1 MAFCLSVLGAV
12 AWQTM
17 RYDEAIELLERGLE
31 LTRAIPFPGGM
42 SPLVD
47 HLGDIAR
54 ERGEFTRAL
63 DYYRQALPFWIES
76 QDPHGAADSLA
87 GFAAALEGLQQPETA
102 TTLLAAAAAYE
113 RLGFPR
119 SCHSKALN
127 EDTMARLREI
137 LGQERYEI
145 AWQNGHSMPLDT
157 ALRAALDVQLTE
169 MPVATAVPSPVSMLP
184 VDESG
189 LKQFGLTRREIEILQ
204 CLYEGRTKA
213 EIGEA
218 LSISPRTAGTHIA
231 NIYGK
236 LGVSSRAAAVATV
249 QRAGGGPSN

>member
-12 AWQTM
+12 ARQTM
-17 RYDEAIELLERGLE
+17 RYDKAVELLERGLE

-54 ERGEFTRAL
+54 ERGEVTRAL

-119 SCHSKALN
+119 SRHSKALN
-127 EDTMARLREI
+127 DDTMTRLRAA
-137 LGQERYEI
+137 LGQERYEN
-145 AWQNGHSMPLDT
+145 AWQNGHSMPLDM

-169 MPVATAVPSPVSMLP
+169 MPVATAVPSFAALP
-184 VDESG
+184 VDETG
-189 LKQFGLTRREIEILQ
+189 LKQFGPTRREIEILQ
-204 CLYEGRTKA
+204 YPYVGRTNA

-231 NIYGK
+231 HIYGK

-249 QRAGGGPSN
+249 LRAGGGSSK